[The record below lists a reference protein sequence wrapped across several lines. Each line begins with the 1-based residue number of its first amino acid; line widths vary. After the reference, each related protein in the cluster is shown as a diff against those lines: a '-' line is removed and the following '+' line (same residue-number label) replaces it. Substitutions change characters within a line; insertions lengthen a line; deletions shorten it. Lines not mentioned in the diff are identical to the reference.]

1 MTFKACCFWVVQIK
15 VYGLLICL
23 LKDLIINVF
32 KCLSNYPTSFLYI
45 SVWRLFVIFFEFNNF
60 LHLEKKK
67 KEVIWRTTMGVKAC
81 CFWVLQIQVV
91 YGHLICQLKVLIINV
106 FKCLSN
112 YPTSFLFISVWRL
125 FVILFE
131 FNNFFHLK
139 KKKREKKEL
148 IWRTIMGVKA
158 CCFWWISNHAKQSH
172 INIFFFN
179 PKKKKSRYNEKMI
192 GKKPSEILCVKN
204 SVPLAKL
211 VFP

>member
-1 MTFKACCFWVVQIK
+1 MTAHVGRNGTSPSLKGLWGLKTQVRVVLGGEEWGNK
-15 VYGLLICL
+15 LGSLGFRVCGLLIWL
-23 LKDLIINVF
+23 
-32 KCLSNYPTSFLYI
+32 
-45 SVWRLFVIFFEFNNF
+45 
-60 LHLEKKK
+60 
-67 KEVIWRTTMGVKAC
+67 
-81 CFWVLQIQVV
+81 
-91 YGHLICQLKVLIINV
+91 LKVLIINV

-139 KKKREKKEL
+139 KKKREKKEV